1 MGFQKS
7 TGPPTQSARSEDPV
21 ETWRMTLAKKKAL
34 YSVANRIAVGGRPET
49 QETDKTGTWTMIWV
63 QCFMFCYGH
72 IADHVIYSISSP
84 NKGRRRDSDEE
95 PVAYHA
101 LPSEAVLW
109 LQPVQ
114 NKNQIFGCR
123 STQVKDTY
131 KNTKHNPDWLRCPS
145 CLTSSTLATF
155 WTWAAVTWYFF
166 CLTAGAAQNEMVME
180 HTLSLRISLFFCS
193 TSPQI
198 SFHGH
203 HLVSIKPRWW
213 KSRIHGSCQ
222 KGPIH
227 RRCVH
232 TWTCTLTQESI
243 PWNTLEFLLN
253 CHCWTRCYTPNDHD
267 PT

>member
-109 LQPVQ
+109 LQPLQ

-131 KNTKHNPDWLRCPS
+131 KNTKHNPD
-145 CLTSSTLATF
+145 
-155 WTWAAVTWYFF
+155 
-166 CLTAGAAQNEMVME
+166 
-180 HTLSLRISLFFCS
+180 
-193 TSPQI
+193 
-198 SFHGH
+198 
-203 HLVSIKPRWW
+203 
-213 KSRIHGSCQ
+213 
-222 KGPIH
+222 
-227 RRCVH
+227 
-232 TWTCTLTQESI
+232 
-243 PWNTLEFLLN
+243 
-253 CHCWTRCYTPNDHD
+253 
-267 PT
+267 